1 MNLTVALSPDPI
13 QLVTSTIETSTIIT
27 STIVALTVINLNL
40 ITSVYILYPP
50 VIIAPIT
57 TISLGMSPTINHAA
71 SVTTPSVV
79 APPLHTRYIPFT
91 D

>member
-1 MNLTVALSPDPI
+1 M
-13 QLVTSTIETSTIIT
+13 
-27 STIVALTVINLNL
+27 
-40 ITSVYILYPP
+40 
-50 VIIAPIT
+50 